1 MKTFFLLTAFFLFT
15 GIVIAGGDEWK
26 ELEAFHSVMAETFH
40 PAEEG
45 DLKPVREN
53 AGDLVAKAKA
63 WQASPIPAGF
73 DKTLTTKS
81 LKTLVAKC
89 KDVQAGVKAKKN
101 DAELTKLITEAHDAF
116 HTIVEKCRVKEEKKD
131 DHEGHNH

>member
-1 MKTFFLLTAFFLFT
+1 MKSVLLLSPFLLLIGVAF
-15 GIVIAGGDEWK
+15 AGEDEWK

-40 PAEEG
+40 PAEDG

-63 WQASPIPAGF
+63 WQESPVPAGF
-73 DKTLTTKS
+73 DKTLTTKP

-89 KDVQAGVKAKKN
+89 KEVQSAVKAKKS
-101 DAELTKLITEAHDAF
+101 DAELTKLITGAHDAF
-116 HTIVEKCRVKEEKKD
+116 HEIVEKCRTTEKKD
-131 DHEGHNH
+131 DHKGHNH